1 MEKSKLVILIAIV
14 LSLVSVNLFAAQIKS
29 LNEIEVSCRSKAKEE
44 AANIFKGCM
53 SENKS
58 AQIELIKKDYQDRL
72 KAIKDNYEKELKKLS
87 SKSAKSEKAGK
98 SERIEMAKKA
108 QSDNLDTSEMTID
121 LKQNNGRSSDDS
133 IMDIPEPMPLEN
145 L

>member
-1 MEKSKLVILIAIV
+1 MGKSKLIILTATI
-14 LSLVSVNLFAAQIKS
+14 LSLVSINSFAAQIKS
-29 LNEIEVSCRSKAKEE
+29 LNEIEVTCRSKAKEE

-58 AQIELIKKDYQDRL
+58 AQIELIKKDYQNRL

-87 SKSAKSEKAGK
+87 SKSAKADKAGK
-98 SERIEMAKKA
+98 SEKFEAA
-108 QSDNLDTSEMTID
+108 QSAQSDTSEMTID
-121 LKQNNGRSSDDS
+121 LKQNNSRGTDDS

>member
-1 MEKSKLVILIAIV
+1 MGKSKLVILMATV
-14 LSLVSVNLFAAQIKS
+14 LSLVSVNSIAAQIKS
-29 LNEIEVSCRSKAKEE
+29 LNEIEVSCRFKAKEE

-58 AQIELIKKDYQDRL
+58 AQIELIKRDYQDRL

-87 SKSAKSEKAGK
+87 SKSAKSDKAGK
-98 SERIEMAKKA
+98 SERIETAQKA
-108 QSDNLDTSEMTID
+108 QLDTSEMTID
-121 LKQNNGRSSDDS
+121 LKQNNGRATDDS

>member
-1 MEKSKLVILIAIV
+1 MGKSNLAALTLTI
-14 LSLVSVNLFAAQIKS
+14 LSLVSVNSYSAQIKS

-87 SKSAKSEKAGK
+87 SKTAKADKSGKSEKFDATQ
-98 SERIEMAKKA
+98 KA
-108 QSDNLDTSEMTID
+108 QLDSSEMTID
-121 LKQNNGRSSDDS
+121 LKQNNSRAGSDDS